1 MVSGKEIVRLAKKAI
16 KEQPEAFEALLE
28 FERTGKLPKIGYKTR
43 ANFTIDAALLRKF
56 REYCKK
62 NGMKMSAVLE
72 KYIKEELQSQTSVST
87 RRKYLR
93 AGCS

>member
-16 KEQPEAFEALLE
+16 KEQPEVFEALLE

-72 KYIKEELQSQTSVST
+72 KHIAEELKTT
-87 RRKYLR
+87 D
-93 AGCS
+93 